1 MKDYIVSSGSIL
13 TKITSLVVA
22 GNKGPP
28 PPVPARP
35 RYFQP
40 ILPPTLP
47 AAHYNTDHHVGQTY
61 ASDHHRDH
69 VEQSYTSDDHHHH
82 RGGGGGD
89 HGGQTYASDR
99 SAPPGQRFS
108 GGDHGGQSYPSSDHH
123 HDPAGGQSYGGEHRD
138 RVGQSY
144 SSDSALGSL
153 DFPPTAAG
161 AATAAGD
168 GESMEANG
176 GCWFRFRVEFWWCFT
191 STETMRTFR
200 DGRAV
205 RDRRTIRDGRTIRD
219 HGDHEDY

>member
-47 AAHYNTDHHVGQTY
+47 AAHYNTDHHV
-61 ASDHHRDH
+61 
-69 VEQSYTSDDHHHH
+69 
-82 RGGGGGD
+82 
-89 HGGQTYASDR
+89 GQTYASDR

>member
-1 MKDYIVSSGSIL
+1 MGMCSIHLEKSRMKDYMISSGSIL
-13 TKITSLVVA
+13 TKITFLVVA

-61 ASDHHRDH
+61 ASDHH
-69 VEQSYTSDDHHHH
+69 HHH
-82 RGGGGGD
+82 RGGGD
-89 HGGQTYASDR
+89 HGGQTYASDH

-108 GGDHGGQSYPSSDHH
+108 GGDHGGQSYPSSDLH
-123 HDPAGGQSYGGEHRD
+123 HDPAGGQTSYGGEHQD

-153 DFPPTAAG
+153 DFPSTAAG

-176 GCWFRFRVEFWWCFT
+176 GCWFRFRFEFW
-191 STETMRTFR
+191 
-200 DGRAV
+200 
-205 RDRRTIRDGRTIRD
+205 
-219 HGDHEDY
+219 